1 MKSTNWFDFK
11 PEKITGWAYFGR
23 SIVGMV
29 CFILIIPGFWLIA
42 STAYKRAASFNHSR
56 TFNVLCAIILPIH
69 FFTDLLVRV
78 APNEFDDIFLD
89 LAYSMGNAYYLL
101 VFIVYIPVALH
112 IYLFW
117 FNANKLS
124 LIQVKEKEFS
134 EGKISLEE
142 FNNFIDSNGDKS
154 SQIENKPKT
163 EAKKI
168 PIWAY
173 VVMGILVM
181 IIGAAKGPPIA
192 YLFVA
197 LVPWIAK
204 KIN

>member
-11 PEKITGWAYFGR
+11 PEKITGWGYFGR
-23 SIVGMV
+23 SIVGIIG
-29 CFILIIPGFWLIA
+29 FILIIPGFWLIA
-42 STAYKRAASFNHSR
+42 SSAYKRASSFNHSR
-56 TFNVLCAIILPIH
+56 TFNILCSIIIPIN
-69 FFTDLLVRV
+69 FFTDLLIR
-78 APNEFDDIFLD
+78 AFPNESDDFFEY
-89 LAYSMGNAYYLL
+89 LAYSTGNAYYLL
-101 VFIVYIPVALH
+101 LILIFIPVALH
-112 IYLFW
+112 IYLFC
-117 FNANKLS
+117 FNANKVS

-142 FNNFIDSNGDKS
+142 FNNFIDSNGNQS

-163 EAKKI
+163 DAKKI

>member
-1 MKSTNWFDFK
+1 M
-11 PEKITGWAYFGR
+11 
-23 SIVGMV
+23 
-29 CFILIIPGFWLIA
+29 L
-42 STAYKRAASFNHSR
+42 
-56 TFNVLCAIILPIH
+56 VLFFQL
-69 FFTDLLVRV
+69 FFTDLLLET
-78 APNEFDDIFLD
+78 NEFDDIFLD
-89 LAYSMGNAYYLL
+89 LAYSMGNAYYLV